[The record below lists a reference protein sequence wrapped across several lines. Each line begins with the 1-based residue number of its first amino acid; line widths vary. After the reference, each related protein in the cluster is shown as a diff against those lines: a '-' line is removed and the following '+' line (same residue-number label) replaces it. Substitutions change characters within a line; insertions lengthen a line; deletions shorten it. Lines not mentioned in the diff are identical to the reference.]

1 MLLLTLLH
9 IFFVSFTDKPLADQ
23 PALSPRAI
31 EQRAKWKIDIN
42 HLDYPVYA
50 PYVDS
55 LRHAGVE
62 ICHTSRWMNGATCR
76 MSTDQAAQVEQWSFI
91 ASVEQTREDEVQST
105 EYKVPSTE
113 YRVQST
119 ENKPLNTQY
128 SLLTTQYSLL
138 TTDYSL
144 LNTHYSILTTPYS
157 LLNLTPLHQAG
168 FEGQGILM
176 AICDGGFTNANTLPC
191 FRQELALGHFDFTD
205 DADPF
210 YGAEGTHGLACLSTI
225 SALTDSYHGAATRAQ
240 YYLMRSEEMHSES
253 PKEMDNLIAALEK
266 ADSLGVNIFS
276 VSLGYFYFDN
286 PEWNLSHDML
296 DGSTT
301 RLSIATTIAARK
313 GMLVCV
319 AAGNEAQSDW
329 HKICVPADADSILSI
344 GAVTATGEMSTF
356 SSYGPSADGRI
367 KPEVCAQ
374 GVQTALIAPDGT
386 VFQSNGTSFAAPTI
400 AGLAASLWSALPNE
414 NAMQIRQRIIDSSD
428 RALTPDYQQFG
439 YGIPDAW
446 KAYTLY
452 AEQTPSIELNENK
465 ARKIVRNG
473 QILILQGEQL
483 FTPTGQRV
491 Q

>member
-9 IFFVSFTDKPLADQ
+9 IFFVSFTDKPLAEQ

-31 EQRAKWKIDIN
+31 EQRAKWNIDIN
-42 HLDYPVYA
+42 HLDYPVYT

-91 ASVEQTREDEVQST
+91 ASVEQTREDEVRST
-105 EYKVPSTE
+105 MYNVRRTM
-113 YRVQST
+113 YDGAR
-119 ENKPLNTQY
+119 
-128 SLLTTQYSLL
+128 
-138 TTDYSL
+138 TDEQL
-144 LNTHYSILTTPYS
+144 D

-225 SALTDSYHGAATRAQ
+225 STLTDSYHGAATRAQ

-344 GAVTATGEMSTF
+344 GAVTATGEMSNF
-356 SSYGPSADGRI
+356 SSYGPSADGRV

-452 AEQTPSIELNENK
+452 AEQTPSIELNEIK

>member
-1 MLLLTLLH
+1 MLLLALLH
-9 IFFVSFTDKPLADQ
+9 IFFVSFTDKPLAEQ
-23 PALSPRAI
+23 PALSLRAI
-31 EQRAKWKIDIN
+31 EQRAKWKIDTD
-42 HLDYPVYA
+42 HLDYPVHA

-76 MSTDQAAQVEQWSFI
+76 MSTDQAAQVEQWRFI
-91 ASVEQTREDEVQST
+91 ASVEQTREDDVRST
-105 EYKVPSTE
+105 MYNVRRTM
-113 YRVQST
+113 YDGAR
-119 ENKPLNTQY
+119 
-128 SLLTTQYSLL
+128 
-138 TTDYSL
+138 TDEQL
-144 LNTHYSILTTPYS
+144 D

-168 FEGQGILM
+168 FEGQGVLM

-191 FRQELALGHFDFTD
+191 FRHELELGHFDFTD

-344 GAVTATGEMSTF
+344 GAVTATGEMSNF
-356 SSYGPSADGRI
+356 SSYGPSADGRV

-386 VFQSNGTSFAAPTI
+386 VVQSNGTSFAAPTI

-452 AEQTPSIELNENK
+452 AEQTPSIELNENE

>member
-1 MLLLTLLH
+1 MYN
-9 IFFVSFTDKPLADQ
+9 V
-23 PALSPRAI
+23 
-31 EQRAKWKIDIN
+31 QRTN
-42 HLDYPVYA
+42 H
-50 PYVDS
+50 
-55 LRHAGVE
+55 
-62 ICHTSRWMNGATCR
+62 
-76 MSTDQAAQVEQWSFI
+76 
-91 ASVEQTREDEVQST
+91 
-105 EYKVPSTE
+105 
-113 YRVQST
+113 
-119 ENKPLNTQY
+119 
-128 SLLTTQYSLL
+128 
-138 TTDYSL
+138 SL
-144 LNTHYSILTTPYS
+144 LNTPYS

-176 AICDGGFTNANTLPC
+176 AICDGGFTHANTLPC

-225 SALTDSYHGAATRAQ
+225 SALTDNYHGAATRAQ

-286 PEWNLSHDML
+286 PDWNLSHDML

-301 RLSIATTIAARK
+301 RLSIATTIAACK

-319 AAGNEAQSDW
+319 AAGNEAQSTW
-329 HKICVPADADSILSI
+329 KKICVPADADSILSI

-428 RALTPDYQQFG
+428 RVLTPDYQQFG

-483 FTPTGQRV
+483 FTLTGQRV

>member
-1 MLLLTLLH
+1 MLLLALLH
-9 IFFVSFTDKPLADQ
+9 IFFVSFTDKPLAEQ

-91 ASVEQTREDEVQST
+91 ASVEQTREDEV
-105 EYKVPSTE
+105 PSTM
-113 YRVQST
+113 YDVRCTKHTLHHTPYTV
-119 ENKPLNTQY
+119 
-128 SLLTTQYSLL
+128 
-138 TTDYSL
+138 
-144 LNTHYSILTTPYS
+144 HRTPYS

-225 SALTDSYHGAATRAQ
+225 SALTDNYHGAATRAQ

-319 AAGNEAQSDW
+319 AAGNEAQSTW
-329 HKICVPADADSILSI
+329 KKICVPADADSILSI

-356 SSYGPSADGRI
+356 SSYGPSADGRV

-439 YGIPDAW
+439 YGIPNAW

-483 FTPTGQRV
+483 FTLTGQRV

>member
-1 MLLLTLLH
+1 MLLLALLH
-9 IFFVSFTDKPLADQ
+9 IFFVSFTDKPLAEQ
-23 PALSPRAI
+23 PALSPRAL

-42 HLDYPVYA
+42 HLDYPVHT
-50 PYVDS
+50 PYIDS

-62 ICHTSRWMNGATCR
+62 VCHTSRWMNGATCR
-76 MSTDQAAQVEQWSFI
+76 MSTDQAAQIEQWSFV
-91 ASVEQTREDEVQST
+91 ASVQQTRIDNDTTNIQHRTSNIQHRTFNET
-105 EYKVPSTE
+105 YFPSLQGGV
-113 YRVQST
+113 RGRLSS
-119 ENKPLNTQY
+119 P
-128 SLLTTQYSLL
+128 
-138 TTDYSL
+138 
-144 LNTHYSILTTPYS
+144 

-191 FRQELALGHFDFTD
+191 FRHELELGHFDFTD

-286 PEWNLSHDML
+286 PDWNLSHDML

-356 SSYGPSADGRI
+356 SSYGPSADGRV

-386 VFQSNGTSFAAPTI
+386 VVHSNGTSFAAPTI
-400 AGLAASLWSALPNE
+400 AGLAASLWSALPSE
-414 NAMQIRQRIIDSSD
+414 NAMQIRQRIILSAD

-483 FTPTGQRV
+483 FTPTGQRI

>member
-31 EQRAKWKIDIN
+31 EQRTKWKIDTD

-76 MSTDQAAQVEQWSFI
+76 MSTDQAAQVEQWNFI
-91 ASVEQTREDEVQST
+91 ASVEQTREDSAALEDGQSPIGRSKT
-105 EYKVPSTE
+105 
-113 YRVQST
+113 YRTLRYRTAEGLQGSSIIET
-119 ENKPLNTQY
+119 
-128 SLLTTQYSLL
+128 TTQ
-138 TTDYSL
+138 TD
-144 LNTHYSILTTPYS
+144 

-191 FRQELALGHFDFTD
+191 FRHELELGHFDFTD

-225 SALTDSYHGAATRAQ
+225 SALTDNYHGAATRAQ

-356 SSYGPSADGRI
+356 SSYGPSADGRV

-374 GVQTALIAPDGT
+374 GVQTALIAPNGT